1 MEAATIGFVAFAA
14 LVLLGL
20 IGIFGLFHR
29 TKVHKDIR
37 RREDLDRFDR
47 AARKDWDWYAI
58 DYRRR

>member
-1 MEAATIGFVAFAA
+1 MEAATIAFAG

-29 TKVHKDIR
+29 TKVQKDIR

-47 AARKDWDWYAI
+47 AARKDWDWHAI

>member
-1 MEAATIGFVAFAA
+1 MEAATIAFAAIAA

-29 TKVHKDIR
+29 TKVHKEMR

-47 AARKDWDWYAI
+47 AARKDWDWHAI